1 MVEFAELG
9 SSEDTVVVQ
18 RNLRET
24 DANIESIRVLITHA
38 KMEESVEKIQNLP
51 WVINAFVHPD
61 LEVSIAPYP

>member
-38 KMEESVEKIQNLP
+38 KMVLAYKILFYYK
-51 WVINAFVHPD
+51 I
-61 LEVSIAPYP
+61 I